1 MSSLAGTDPKNASGT
16 THREEQVA
24 LAYAPAS
31 PTPAVAAPA
40 LPAVVSVR
48 VANSFDARHLRQA
61 LAKRLLLEDVNESGS
76 GWVVGMTSEPFTPR
90 VEGEILEFIR
100 RWKYDCD
107 LATPVTV
114 EIDGTPT
121 RI

>member
-1 MSSLAGTDPKNASGT
+1 
-16 THREEQVA
+16 
-24 LAYAPAS
+24 
-31 PTPAVAAPA
+31 
-40 LPAVVSVR
+40 
-48 VANSFDARHLRQA
+48 
-61 LAKRLLLEDVNESGS
+61 
-76 GWVVGMTSEPFTPR
+76 MTSEPFTPR